1 MTERRTDSQPA
12 DPDALL
18 AKIRQAEGKTAQPVT
33 NSSAGDGQGSDLAK
47 KAGIDFGAT
56 VLGGTLL
63 GLVLDY
69 SFGWLPWGTVGFM
82 LGGFV
87 VGLVNIWRV
96 LSTQKQ
102 D

>member
-1 MTERRTDSQPA
+1 MTECRPESRPA

-18 AKIRQAEGKTAQPVT
+18 AKIRQAEGMAAQPAA
-33 NSSAGDGQGSDLAK
+33 NAPAGDSQGSDLAK

-69 SFGWLPWGTVGFM
+69 SFGWMPWGTVGFM

>member
-1 MTERRTDSQPA
+1 MTERQQPV

-18 AKIRQAEGKTAQPVT
+18 AKIRQAERKAGQP
-33 NSSAGDGQGSDLAK
+33 SADAAAGESQGSDLTK

-82 LGGFV
+82 LGGFI

-96 LSTQKQ
+96 LSAQQQ